1 MIRGPLTWAG
11 WTGWSVTT
19 LCCAPR
25 STGCQATTGGQVH
38 CRAVFAALDGEEPGV
53 WWVRLAKRSVMPA
66 GVQITVAF
74 APR

>member
-1 MIRGPLTWAG
+1 VIRGPLTRAG

-25 STGCQATTGGQVH
+25 STGCQATGGQVR
-38 CRAVFAALDGEEPGV
+38 CRAVFDALDAEQSGL
-53 WWVRLAKRSVMPA
+53 WRVRPAKRSAPPV
-66 GVQITVAF
+66 GVQIIVAV

>member
-1 MIRGPLTWAG
+1 VIRGPLTWAG

-25 STGCQATTGGQVH
+25 STGCQATGGQVH
-38 CRAVFAALDGEEPGV
+38 CRAVFAAPDAEESGL
-53 WWVRLAKRSVMPA
+53 WTVRLAKRSALPVD
-66 GVQITVAF
+66 VQITVAV